1 MVLLRYYITL
11 VVMVSLQAMNK
22 LLGSSEASHQLPEG
36 KRRTVLL
43 TEVGIDPRTL
53 YVARALGKAGHRV
66 VVVSGDE
73 NNVVKASK

>member
-1 MVLLRYYITL
+1 
-11 VVMVSLQAMNK
+11 MNK
-22 LLGSSEASHQLPEG
+22 LLGAGSDANMVPEG
-36 KRRTVLL
+36 QRRTVLL

-73 NNVVKASK
+73 NNVVKVPSYGKRNARI

>member
-1 MVLLRYYITL
+1 MIL
-11 VVMVSLQAMNK
+11 VSHQAMNK
-22 LLGSSEASHQLPEG
+22 LLGSSEASNQLPEG

-53 YVARALGKAGHRV
+53 YVARALGKAGHKV